1 MSQLLD
7 NLKNNIAYH
16 IHSATY
22 NPEAEKYAHKQAE
35 EAAQKKAADA
45 RAKQQKAAA
54 DAAADAKKKAAD
66 EAAAA
71 AAAEAERNSFS
82 TSRMIKRVVSLAL
95 KILGGFLLVS
105 LALFGASLATNLN
118 VYKPW
123 PYRLLYFF
131 YGLFGFFIV
140 IPYVLLWRWAY
151 KGLRPR
157 FYALFPIVSGRFDNS
172 IAAFLFSWLSFR
184 PDAEMLALNPCI

>member
-7 NLKNNIAYH
+7 NLKNNIAYN

-22 NPEAEKYAHKQAE
+22 NPEAEKYAQKQAE
-35 EAAQKKAADA
+35 EASKKKAADTK
-45 RAKQQKAAA
+45 AKEQKAAA
-54 DAAADAKKKAAD
+54 DAAAAAKKKAAD

-71 AAAEAERNSFS
+71 AAADAERNSFS

-95 KILGGFLLVS
+95 KILGTFLFVS

-123 PYRLLYFF
+123 PYRLLYFL
-131 YGLFGFFIV
+131 YGLVGFFIV